1 MLAQDNPVPVDAF
14 SASWSEPRW
23 QAELGKILASPG
35 PKASVTPGMARLR
48 WPRLR
53 SPRRRWR
60 LAGLG
65 AIAAAAAAAAFAV
78 ASLPPAA
85 PPRGP
90 APGLFR
96 WPSGIPGAE
105 PGGAGTARSVLLS
118 VASTVAR
125 QPAVPPGRYWRSELE
140 FGDFEPAGSPMGEPY
155 MIVER
160 GHDVDW
166 EARGDSDPSSVINQW
181 LGVQLPSRADAAA
194 WRHDGSPT
202 TWAMPPDVGSTD
214 PEGFSSGNGG
224 PTRAAPGK
232 PTVEF
237 AGTGPS
243 SLTYAGKPL
252 SELPPDPAVLRRL
265 LGQNY
270 QRSHEGG
277 GISAWLFSNAQDLL
291 TDPVTPAVR
300 SAVYRVLAALP
311 GAVNLGTVRDVAGQS
326 GTGIA
331 LVSRYPRCLLSAG
344 LRDQPESFSTAPCT
358 VQQRLIIN
366 PSTGLP
372 LAYELRYVSPPGQER
387 WAVAGG
393 LFSYELFQGSG
404 WTDQTPPTP

>member
-1 MLAQDNPVPVDAF
+1 MLAQGNPVPVDAF

-23 QAELGKILASPG
+23 QAELEKIVASPR
-35 PKASVTPGMARLR
+35 PKASVTAGTAHRRP
-48 WPRLR
+48 
-53 SPRRRWR
+53 PRRRSPGRRW
-60 LAGLG
+60 LVGAG
-65 AIAAAAAAAAFAV
+65 AIAAAAAAAVFTV
-78 ASLPPAA
+78 ASLPVAA

-90 APGLFR
+90 EPGLFH

-105 PGGAGTARSVLLS
+105 PGGSGAARSVLLA
-118 VASTVAR
+118 VASAVAR
-125 QPAVPPGRYWRSELE
+125 QPAVRPGRYWRSESE
-140 FGDFEPAGSPMGEPY
+140 FGDFEPAGSPLGEPY

-160 GHDVDW
+160 GRDVNW
-166 EARGDSDPSSVINQW
+166 QARSGSDPSSQINQW

-202 TWAMPPDVGSTD
+202 TWAIPLDVGSTD
-214 PEGFSSGNGG
+214 PAGFASGNDG

-232 PTVEF
+232 PTVE
-237 AGTGPS
+237 GTETGPS
-243 SLTYAGKPL
+243 FLSYDGKPL
-252 SELPPDPAVLRRL
+252 SALPPDPAVLRRM

-270 QRSHEGG
+270 QRSHAGG
-277 GISAWLFSNAQDLL
+277 GISAWLFANAPDLL

-326 GTGIA
+326 GTGVA
-331 LVSRYPRCLLSAG
+331 LVSRYSRCLMSTG
-344 LRDQPESFSTAPCT
+344 LHDQPGSFSTAPCT

-372 LAYELRYVSPPGQER
+372 LAYELRYVSPPGPER

-404 WTDQTPPTP
+404 WTDRTPPAP